1 MPFQAAHGQSFYD
14 RCNMVDRESNL
25 QQRGCR
31 LVWSRLEDLGSSK
44 DILKGFEEWLM
55 RNHHHSTVRQLLKYA
70 IEYHDV
76 LSIPSKASE
85 LAVLNRDKRRMVMS
99 SLANFSKYIGRY
111 EHWKSIVRNT
121 GLKWEKRTSLEV
133 VLDIMDAR
141 LCDTKEWLLKSI
153 KALSKRHAAVLIFD
167 ALTGLRPSEAY
178 QSCELITKLS
188 QNGQLS
194 HYINNDLMMLEH
206 FRYKSI
212 FLRRC
217 KNAYISFISPEL
229 LDLILKYK
237 PTLKYSSLNPKLQ
250 KHGLECQTKQLRKYH
265 GTLLREYLPTEAIDL
280 LHGRVNESVFLRH
293 YYKPFLKEIQQRTI
307 KALQP
312 LQIELLSQIQ

>member
-1 MPFQAAHGQSFYD
+1 M
-14 RCNMVDRESNL
+14 CL
-25 QQRGCR
+25 CRGCR
-31 LVWSRLEDLGSSK
+31 LAWSRLVDLGYTK
-44 DILKGFEEWLM
+44 DVLNGFEEWLLKS
-55 RNHHHSTVRQLLKYA
+55 HHHSTVRQLVKYA
-70 IEYHDV
+70 VEYHDV
-76 LSIPSKASE
+76 LSVPSKASE
-85 LAVLNRDKRRMVMS
+85 LMVLNRDKRRMVMS
-99 SLANFSKYIGRY
+99 SLANLSKFLGKY
-111 EHWKSIVRNT
+111 EYWKMIVRNT

-133 VLDIMDAR
+133 VLDIMDTR
-141 LCDTKEWLLKSI
+141 LSEAKEWLFKAIKS
-153 KALSKRHAAVLIFD
+153 LSKQHATVLIFD

-188 QNGQLS
+188 ECGKLD
-194 HYINNDLMMLEH
+194 HYLNQEMMMLEH
-206 FRYKSI
+206 FRYKET

-229 LDLILKYK
+229 LDLVLKYK
-237 PTLKYSSLNPKLQ
+237 PTLKYVSLNPKLQ

-293 YYKPFLKEIQQRTI
+293 YYKPFLKEIQQRTT

-312 LQIELLSQIQ
+312 LQSELLSIIK